1 MEKVRAQSGSRRR
14 STIADS
20 SAAVP
25 EVRPDWRAALPTFVT
40 PGFTLREVRIDD
52 APSLL
57 GHLAAEEVAR
67 FISPPPDTVEG
78 FERFITRSH
87 RDRAAGLAACFAVVP
102 ADAEVAVGL
111 FQLRAIERPAP
122 RERDDHMFQ
131 TGEWGF
137 ALGSAYWG
145 SGLFLE
151 SARLVLDF
159 AFDLVGVLRLE
170 ARAAVVNGRG
180 NGALRKTGAVQ
191 EGVLRRS
198 FHRGGQFHDQVLWSI
213 LAEDW
218 RLQQG
223 PQSSRVH

>member
-1 MEKVRAQSGSRRR
+1 MHKVRSQSESQRR
-14 STIADS
+14 SAIATPS
-20 SAAVP
+20 TAML
-25 EVRPDWRAALPTFVT
+25 EVRPDWRVGLPVFVT
-40 PGFTLREVRIDD
+40 PAFTLREVRLDD
-52 APSLL
+52 AASLL
-57 GHLAAEEVAR
+57 GHISAEEVAR
-67 FISPPPDTVEG
+67 FISPPPTTVEG
-78 FERFITRSH
+78 FERFIGWCH
-87 RDRAAGLAACFAVVP
+87 RDRAAGIVACFAVVP
-102 ADAEVAVGL
+102 AGADVAVGV
-111 FQLRAIERPAP
+111 FQLRALERPAP
-122 RERDDHMFQ
+122 RDREDPIFQ

-151 SARLVLDF
+151 AARHVLDF
-159 AFDLVGVLRLE
+159 AFDHVGVLRLE

-218 RLQQG
+218 RLQRG
-223 PQSSRVH
+223 PQLGSVH

>member
-1 MEKVRAQSGSRRR
+1 MHKFR
-14 STIADS
+14 SPSASQLRSATAAP
-20 SAAVP
+20 SAAAL
-25 EVRPDWRAALPTFVT
+25 EARPDWRACLPVLVT
-40 PGFTLREVRIDD
+40 PGFTLREVRVDD
-52 APSLL
+52 ATSLL
-57 GHLAAEEVAR
+57 GHLGVDEVAR
-67 FISPPPDTVEG
+67 FISPPPTTVEG
-78 FERFITRSH
+78 FERFIGWCH
-87 RDRAAGLAACFAVVP
+87 RDRAAGLVACFAVVP
-102 ADAEVAVGL
+102 AGADVAVGVY
-111 FQLRAIERPAP
+111 QLRALERPAP
-122 RERDDHMFQ
+122 RDRDDPIFQ

-145 SGLFLE
+145 SGLFLD

-159 AFDLVGVLRLE
+159 AFDHLGVLRLE

-218 RLQQG
+218 RLQRG
-223 PQSSRVH
+223 PQLGSVH

>member
-1 MEKVRAQSGSRRR
+1 MDKVRAQSELRGGSAV
-14 STIADS
+14 ADS
-20 SAAVP
+20 GAADH
-25 EVRPDWRAALPTFVT
+25 EVRPDWRAGLPTFVS
-40 PGFTLREVRIDD
+40 PGFTLREVRVDD

-57 GHLAAEEVAR
+57 GHLGVDEVAR
-67 FISPPPDTVEG
+67 FISPPPTTVEG
-78 FERFITRSH
+78 FQRFIGWCH
-87 RDRAAGLAACFAVVP
+87 RDRAAGLVACFAVVP
-102 ADAEVAVGL
+102 APAGVAVGV
-111 FQLRAIERPAP
+111 FQLRALERPAP
-122 RERDDHMFQ
+122 PDRGDPIFQ

-145 SGLFLE
+145 SGLFLD
-151 SARLVLDF
+151 SARQVLDF
-159 AFDLVGVLRLE
+159 AFDHLGVRRLE

-218 RLQQG
+218 RLQRG
-223 PQSSRVH
+223 PQTGRVH

>member
-1 MEKVRAQSGSRRR
+1 MEKVRTQSEWQRR
-14 STIADS
+14 STIADA

-25 EVRPDWRAALPTFVT
+25 EVRPDWRAGLPTILT
-40 PGFTLREVRIDD
+40 PGFTLREVRADD

-57 GHLAAEEVAR
+57 GHLGVEEVAR
-67 FISPPPDTVEG
+67 FISPPPITIEG
-78 FERFITRSH
+78 FERFILWCH
-87 RDRAAGLAACFAVVP
+87 RERAAGLAACFAVVP
-102 ADAEVAVGL
+102 ANADVAVGV
-111 FQLRAIERPAP
+111 FQLRALERPAP
-122 RERDDHMFQ
+122 RDRHDSMFQ

-145 SGLFLE
+145 SGLFVDA
-151 SARLVLDF
+151 ARHVLDF
-159 AFDLVGVLRLE
+159 AFDHAGVLRLE

-218 RLQQG
+218 RLQRG
-223 PQSSRVH
+223 PQSGRVH

>member
-1 MEKVRAQSGSRRR
+1 MEKVRVPS
-14 STIADS
+14 DS
-20 SAAVP
+20 SPGSAIAEPSASVP
-25 EVRPDWRAALPTFVT
+25 QVRPHWRAGLPVVVT
-40 PGFTLREVRIDD
+40 ERLTLREVQPGD

-57 GHLAAEEVAR
+57 SHLAVEEVAR
-67 FISPPPDTVEG
+67 FISPPPTTVEG
-78 FERFITRSH
+78 FERFIGGSH

-102 ADAEVAVGL
+102 AGADVAVGV
-111 FQLRAIERPAP
+111 FQLRAIERLVP
-122 RERDDHMFQ
+122 RERDDQAFQ

-145 SGLFLE
+145 SGLFLD
-151 SARLVLDF
+151 AATHVLDF
-159 AFDLVGVLRLE
+159 AFDQVGVLRLE

-198 FHRGGQFHDQVLWSI
+198 FHRRGQHHDQVLWSI

-218 RLQQG
+218 RLQGG
-223 PQSSRVH
+223 PQAGRVH

>member
-1 MEKVRAQSGSRRR
+1 MPKLRVPSESEPRPALAG
-14 STIADS
+14 S
-20 SAAVP
+20 SAAAP
-25 EVRPDWRAALPTFVT
+25 EVRPDWRAGLPAFATS
-40 PGFTLREVRIDD
+40 GFTLREVRVDD
-52 APSLL
+52 ATSLL
-57 GHLAAEEVAR
+57 AHLAVDEVAR
-67 FISPPPDTVEG
+67 FISPPPATVEG
-78 FERFITRSH
+78 FERFIGWCH
-87 RDRAAGLAACFAVVP
+87 RDRAAGLVACFAVVP
-102 ADAEVAVGL
+102 EGADTAVGV
-111 FQLRAIERPAP
+111 FQLRALERPAP
-122 RERDDHMFQ
+122 RDREDPVFQ

-151 SARLVLDF
+151 AAKHVLDF
-159 AFDLVGVLRLE
+159 AFDQVGVLRLE

-218 RLQQG
+218 RLQRG
-223 PQSSRVH
+223 PQAGSVH

>member
-1 MEKVRAQSGSRRR
+1 MGKLRVPPDLSPGAA
-14 STIADS
+14 IADTS
-20 SAAVP
+20 PVP
-25 EVRPDWRAALPTFVT
+25 ESRPHWRTGLPAFVT
-40 PGFTLREVRIDD
+40 AGLTLREVRIDD

-57 GHLAAEEVAR
+57 SHLAVDEVAR
-67 FISPPPDTVEG
+67 FISPPPTTVDG
-78 FERFITRSH
+78 FERFIAGSH

-102 ADAEVAVGL
+102 AGAAAAVGV
-111 FQLRAIERPAP
+111 FQLRALERPAP
-122 RERDDHMFQ
+122 RERDDHLFQ

-145 SGLFLE
+145 SGLFLD
-151 SARLVLDF
+151 AATQVLDF
-159 AFDLVGVLRLE
+159 AFDQVGVLRLE

-218 RLQQG
+218 RLQRG
-223 PQSSRVH
+223 PQSGRVH